1 MNIQIILSILIVALL
16 IFIAFLEF
24 FEKRKFRIYFNIK
37 NNKIKEK
44 ENSDE
49 NYENLPSNYTEK
61 EFEVL
66 ENHRY
71 IILSILMG
79 ENVVN
84 NFSNDFLEYLK
95 NDEDFISLIKSIIL
109 EKRKRENNYKELFEI
124 VFSNMGNNP
133 YRENEEKFLKMIL
146 EHYFNSFKDM
156 KKFKEIYK
164 IYKEK
169 NNYIEQ

>member
-49 NYENLPSNYTEK
+49 NPAYTSDFYISQLPTSQKVIDSLSK
-61 EFEVL
+61 E
-66 ENHRY
+66 R
-71 IILSILMG
+71 
-79 ENVVN
+79 
-84 NFSNDFLEYLK
+84 NFAYYQLG
-95 NDEDFISLIKSIIL
+95 
-109 EKRKRENNYKELFEI
+109 
-124 VFSNMGNNP
+124 V
-133 YRENEEKFLKMIL
+133 
-146 EHYFNSFKDM
+146 
-156 KKFKEIYK
+156 

-169 NNYIEQ
+169 FKEYQLAVNKLEQLLKNNPEERLILPSMYNLYKLYEILDKNKALAMKARIIAEYPESRYAQILSNPQDQLADDNNSPKNY